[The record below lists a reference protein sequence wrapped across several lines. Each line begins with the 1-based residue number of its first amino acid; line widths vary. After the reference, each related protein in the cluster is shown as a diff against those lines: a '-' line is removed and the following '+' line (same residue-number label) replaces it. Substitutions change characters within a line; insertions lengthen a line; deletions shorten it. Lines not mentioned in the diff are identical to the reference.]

1 MSEDP
6 NSRDGF
12 NGTPALLDRL
22 GLYATR
28 SLRRWQIGRTTMA
41 LERLSDDMLH
51 DIGIARADIP
61 AIALKVTAPEP
72 SPERASRPRS
82 QPIPGGECTT

>member
-6 NSRDGF
+6 NSRDRF
-12 NGTPALLDRL
+12 NNTPALLDRL
-22 GLYATR
+22 GRYATR
-28 SLRRWQIGRTTMA
+28 SLRRWQIGRTTDA
-41 LERLSDDMLH
+41 LQSLSDDMLH

-72 SPERASRPRS
+72 SPERASRPRP
-82 QPIPGGECTT
+82 QPIPRRELTK